1 MLLTLKRMWQSFLE
15 EGVASQAELEQIDA
29 DLHVFSDDPTTVVS
43 VPRVIQAWGRKR
55 TIRDQW

>member
-1 MLLTLKRMWQSFLE
+1 MWQSFLE

-29 DLHVFSDDPTTVVS
+29 DLHDFSNDPTTVVS
-43 VPRVIQAWGRKR
+43 VPRVIQVWGRKR